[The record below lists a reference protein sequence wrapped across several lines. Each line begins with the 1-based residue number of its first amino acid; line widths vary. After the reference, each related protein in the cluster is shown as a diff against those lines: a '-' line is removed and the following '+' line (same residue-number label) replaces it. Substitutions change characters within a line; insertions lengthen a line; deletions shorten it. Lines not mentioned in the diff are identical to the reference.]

1 MFELDQEKY
10 FTLFL
15 ALVPVLILFIIYI
28 QWRKKAIQNFAEGRL
43 WDKLAIDISR
53 RKKFVHF
60 WLFIIVAAFSI
71 IALVNPKIGSKLK
84 TVTREGVD
92 IVFVMD
98 VSKSMLAEDVKPS
111 RLEQSKHLVSKMLN
125 EFVSDRVGIVVYAGK
140 AYPQLPLTTDY
151 SAAKMFL
158 KNVNTDI
165 VPSFGTD
172 VGAAVNLALDYFDST
187 NEKNNQCII
196 LLSDGEDHENTSMP
210 WAKDAKEKGVLI
222 HTIAVG
228 KEEGIGIPM
237 KKNGTSTVFK
247 KDKEGQV
254 VITKMNPRFLRDIA
268 LTTEGSFLD
277 GNKTRPTIDA
287 IKDALISMEKGE
299 SETELFEDYEDQ
311 FQWFLIG
318 AILVLIISLF
328 VGEGKTSWLRKL
340 NL

>member
-15 ALVPVLILFIIYI
+15 ALIPVFILFIVYI
-28 QWRKKAIQNFAEGRL
+28 QWRKKAIENFAEGRL

-60 WLFIIVAAFSI
+60 WLFVTISALSI
-71 IALVNPKIGSKLK
+71 LALVNPKIGSKLK
-84 TVTREGVD
+84 TITREGVD

-98 VSKSMLAEDVKPS
+98 VSKSMLAEDIKPS
-111 RLEQSKHLVSKMLN
+111 RLDQSKQLVSKMLN

-172 VGAAVNLALDYFDST
+172 VGSAVDLALDYFENT
-187 NEKNNQCII
+187 AEKKNQCII

-210 WAKDAKEKGVLI
+210 WAKEAKEKGVLI
-222 HTIAVG
+222 HTVAIG
-228 KEEGIGIPM
+228 KESGAPIPIDE
-237 KKNGTSTVFK
+237 NGRAVYK
-247 KDKEGQV
+247 KDKEGQIV
-254 VITKMNPRFLRDIA
+254 LTKMNPKFLSQIA
-268 LTTEGSFLD
+268 NTTQGRFLD
-277 GNKTRPTIDA
+277 GNNTGTTIESV
-287 IKDALISMEKGE
+287 KEALLTMEKGE

-311 FQWFLIG
+311 FQWFLMG
-318 AILVLIISLF
+318 SILLLIISLF
-328 VGEGKTSWLRKL
+328 VGEGKTSWLRKF

>member
-15 ALVPVLILFIIYI
+15 ALIPVFILFVVYLR
-28 QWRKKAIQNFAEGRL
+28 WRKKAIQNFAEGRL
-43 WDKLAIDISR
+43 WDKLAIDISK

-60 WLFIIVAAFSI
+60 WFFIIIATFSI
-71 IALVNPKIGSKLK
+71 VALVNPKIGSKLK

-98 VSKSMLAEDVKPS
+98 VSKSMLAEDVTPS
-111 RLEQSKHLVSKMLN
+111 RIEQSKQLVSKMLN

-172 VGAAVNLALDYFDST
+172 VGAAVELALDYFESADD
-187 NEKNNQCII
+187 KKNQCII

-210 WAKDAKEKGVLI
+210 WAEKAKEKGILI
-222 HTIAVG
+222 HTVAIG
-228 KEEGIGIPM
+228 KSEGAAIPI
-237 KKNGTSTVFK
+237 KEKGKIVYK
-247 KDKEGQV
+247 EDKDGQIV
-254 VITKMNPRFLRDIA
+254 LTKMNPQFLRKIA
-268 LTTEGSFLD
+268 STAAGSFLD
-277 GNKTRPTIDA
+277 GNKTGPTVEA
-287 IKDALISMEKGE
+287 VKDALLNMEKGE

-311 FQWFLIG
+311 YQWFLIG
-318 AILVLIISLF
+318 AMLTLIISLF

>member
-10 FTLFL
+10 FTLFVGL
-15 ALVPVLILFIIYI
+15 LPVLILFIVYLR
-28 QWRKKAIQNFAEGRL
+28 WRNKAIQNFAEGRL

-60 WLFIIVAAFSI
+60 WLFILVATFSI
-71 IALVNPKIGSKLK
+71 LALVNPKIGSKLK
-84 TVTREGVD
+84 TITREGVD

-98 VSKSMLAEDVKPS
+98 VSKSMLAKDATPS
-111 RLEQSKHLVSKMLN
+111 RLAQSKQLVSKMLN

-151 SAAKMFL
+151 SAARMFL

-172 VGAAVNLALDYFDST
+172 VGSAIELALDYFEST
-187 NEKNNQCII
+187 ADKKNQCII
-196 LLSDGEDHENTSMP
+196 LLSDGEDHENSSMP
-210 WAKDAKEKGVLI
+210 WAEEAKEKGILI
-222 HTIAVG
+222 HTVAIGGEAGVPIPI
-228 KEEGIGIPM
+228 EE
-237 KKNGTSTVFK
+237 NGSVNYK
-247 KDKEGQV
+247 KDNEGQTV
-254 VITKMNPRFLRDIA
+254 LTKMNPQFLRKIA
-268 LTTEGSFLD
+268 STTEGRFLD
-277 GNKTRPTIDA
+277 GNNTASTVEAVKE
-287 IKDALISMEKGE
+287 ALLTMEKGD

-318 AILVLIISLF
+318 AILMLILSLLI
-328 VGEGKTSWLRKL
+328 GEGKTSWLRKL

>member
-10 FTLFL
+10 FNLFL
-15 ALVPVLILFIIYI
+15 GLIPVILVFVLYLK
-28 QWRKKAIQNFAEGRL
+28 WRSKAIKNFAEGRL

-60 WLFIIVAAFSI
+60 WLFISIITFSI
-71 IALVNPKIGSKLK
+71 VALVNPKIGSKLK
-84 TVTREGVD
+84 TISREGVD

-98 VSKSMLAEDVKPS
+98 VSKSMLAEDTKPS
-111 RLEQSKHLVSKMLN
+111 RLDQSKQLVSKMLN

-172 VGAAVNLALDYFDST
+172 VGSAVKLALDYFEST
-187 NEKNNQCII
+187 ADKKNQCII
-196 LLSDGEDHENTSMP
+196 LLSDGEDHESTSMP
-210 WAKDAKEKGVLI
+210 WAEEAKEKGVLI
-222 HTIAVG
+222 HTVAIGNEAG
-228 KEEGIGIPM
+228 APIPIKE
-237 KKNGTSTVFK
+237 NGRVVYK
-247 KDKEGQV
+247 KDKEGQIV
-254 VITKMNPRFLRDIA
+254 LTKMNPKFLKNIA
-268 LTTEGSFLD
+268 RTTEGRFLD
-277 GNKTRPTIDA
+277 GNHTVLTVEEVKE
-287 IKDALISMEKGE
+287 ALLTMEKGE

-318 AILVLIISLF
+318 AILMLIISLF
-328 VGEGKTSWLRKL
+328 VGEGKTSWLRKF